1 MAGVEE
7 MRSWVAVATEKARSG
22 IAAIAQA
29 SLELDEARGALAT
42 ASSGREPAELARS
55 QSLLAE
61 AGRSLAE
68 ARDTLYEGIAAAEGY
83 LGGR

>member
-7 MRSWVAVATEKARSG
+7 IRSWIAVATEKARSG

-42 ASSGREPAELARS
+42 ASSGHAPAELARS
-55 QSLLAE
+55 QGLLAE
-61 AGRSLAE
+61 AERALAD
-68 ARDTLYEGIAAAEGY
+68 ARDALYAGISAAEGY